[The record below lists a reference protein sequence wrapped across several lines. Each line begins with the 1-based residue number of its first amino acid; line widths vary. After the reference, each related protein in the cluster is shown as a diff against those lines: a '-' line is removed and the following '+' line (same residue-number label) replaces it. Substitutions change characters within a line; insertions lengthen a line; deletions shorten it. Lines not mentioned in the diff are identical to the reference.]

1 MKTCT
6 FCTSFLLLS
15 LLIDSCTD
23 PNVANE
29 PGTPHEGKFG
39 GSESGDVLSLYPS
52 ANSDYGVIQV
62 NNESQTYPAG
72 SAATAILRAQFS
84 SDTISSR
91 TLVDAG
97 EVTIASATLSKDVGY
112 GSTYYSAT
120 TNTNSTD
127 GVQVIFSVAGN
138 STTGVPAFTDS
149 LYVSDVLT
157 VTAPTFDTT
166 AGGFVADK
174 STGLSVSWST
184 DASTDS
190 CFIVLTYLAAK
201 DTAGFGDIYPHRYW
215 WVHTADDGAY
225 TFSSEILSAFTANN
239 VTLLMTIVRG
249 TTKRIAVGSKNYF
262 LKGTSSA
269 LTPLLLVP

>member
-1 MKTCT
+1 MKTCILY
-6 FCTSFLLLS
+6 TSVLLLS
-15 LLIDSCTD
+15 LLTASCAD
-23 PNVANE
+23 PNVVNE

-39 GSESGDVLSLYPS
+39 GSESGDVLSLYSS
-52 ANSDYGVIQV
+52 ADSDYGVIQV

-72 SAATAILRAQFS
+72 NAAMAILRAQFS
-84 SDTISSR
+84 SDTTSSQ
-91 TLVDAG
+91 TFVDAG
-97 EVTIASATLSKDVGY
+97 EVTITSVTLSKDVGY
-112 GSTYYSAT
+112 GSTYYSAA
-120 TNTNSTD
+120 TNTNNTD
-127 GVQVIFSVAGN
+127 GVQVILSVAGN
-138 STTGVPAFTDS
+138 NATGVPTFTDS

-174 STGLSVSWST
+174 STGLSVGWST
-184 DASTDS
+184 DATTDS
-190 CFIVLTYLAAK
+190 CFIVLTYLAVK
-201 DTAGFGDIYPHRYW
+201 DTTGFGDIYPHRYW

-225 TFSSEILSAFTANN
+225 TISSEILSAFTANN

-249 TTKRIAVGSKNYF
+249 STKRITVGSKNYF